1 MVVTEIAPSREE
13 MQSLSVSED
22 AVKGSVPVPVE
33 RRERISSIDIVRGFA
48 LLGILVLNIGSFAGP
63 EFMHDIPIG
72 IPKPPFVG
80 PHAHLNF
87 AVLLITWILFE
98 GKMRCLFSMLFG
110 AGVILFTARAEKR
123 GAGIKT
129 ADLYTRRNLWLC
141 VFGLIHGTF
150 LWYGDILFM
159 YGLSGL
165 LFLFP
170 FRVLK
175 TKTLFVLGLLVSI
188 GLGTINM
195 LTYSHLPHNL
205 SLSRRAAAIE
215 ASQHAGRPL
224 SAEQKKDLHDWKET
238 VAKETITQAKTD
250 EAMAD
255 ARAGYLATLMKSGL
269 GFGQW
274 TLDFY
279 WRLGISDPAGTMLLG
294 MALFKMGFFTAELSY
309 ATYLWTAIL
318 GLLISVPLYIVGL
331 LKALHAG
338 FYFITVGEWIWVPY
352 PIARIAGAVAIAA
365 ILMIVI
371 KTGVFRSLLRPFAA
385 VGQTALSNY
394 LLTTVMCQT
403 VFLWGPWKLYG
414 SLEYYQYFY
423 VVLAVWAVN
432 LVLSSIWLRF
442 FQFGPVE
449 WLWRSLTYWKVQPM
463 RIAA

>member
-224 SAEQKKDLHDWKET
+224 SAEQKKDLHD
-238 VAKETITQAKTD
+238 
-250 EAMAD
+250 
-255 ARAGYLATLMKSGL
+255 
-269 GFGQW
+269 
-274 TLDFY
+274 
-279 WRLGISDPAGTMLLG
+279 
-294 MALFKMGFFTAELSY
+294 
-309 ATYLWTAIL
+309 
-318 GLLISVPLYIVGL
+318 
-331 LKALHAG
+331 
-338 FYFITVGEWIWVPY
+338 
-352 PIARIAGAVAIAA
+352 
-365 ILMIVI
+365 
-371 KTGVFRSLLRPFAA
+371 
-385 VGQTALSNY
+385 
-394 LLTTVMCQT
+394 
-403 VFLWGPWKLYG
+403 
-414 SLEYYQYFY
+414 
-423 VVLAVWAVN
+423 
-432 LVLSSIWLRF
+432 
-442 FQFGPVE
+442 
-449 WLWRSLTYWKVQPM
+449 
-463 RIAA
+463 